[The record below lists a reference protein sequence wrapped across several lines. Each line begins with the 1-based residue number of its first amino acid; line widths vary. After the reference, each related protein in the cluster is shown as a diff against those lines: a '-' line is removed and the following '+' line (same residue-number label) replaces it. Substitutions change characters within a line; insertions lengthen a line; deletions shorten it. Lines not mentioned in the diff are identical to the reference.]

1 MDRRFLTFGV
11 VAALTLGGC
20 SSIQS
25 TFSVED
31 APFTPRH
38 EPCSVEVYRGQLPD
52 RPHVVVSRLNV
63 HIEKTHFLSSDLDEA
78 MPELK
83 KQACLSGADAIT
95 DIQERQS
102 SYVETRSYHVT
113 AKGIRFTDE
122 L

>member
-1 MDRRFLTFGV
+1 MVL
-11 VAALTLGGC
+11 
-20 SSIQS
+20 
-25 TFSVED
+25 
-31 APFTPRH
+31 
-38 EPCSVEVYRGQLPD
+38 
-52 RPHVVVSRLNV
+52 SRLNV

-102 SYVETRSYHVT
+102 SYLETRSYHVT